1 MMMESKKWY
10 QSRTLWTNII
20 AVFAVPIAVKF
31 GIEITAEDSVAILAL
46 INLLLRII
54 TKQPLS

>member
-1 MMMESKKWY
+1 MIESKKWY

-46 INLLLRII
+46 INLALRVI